1 MNPSPHPATSA
12 PAPAPAFESSLRCSV
27 RGEVLADAATRGI
40 YATDASH
47 YQQTPQVVVVPVD
60 EADVVAALRVAHEH
74 KVATTPRG
82 AATALSGQTFGPGM
96 VLDLS
101 KHFTEVVEINA
112 EEGWARVQ
120 PGVVRDRLNAQLKPM
135 GLHFPPDPATS
146 SRATIGGMVG
156 NNSSGTRS
164 MVYGKTIDHTL
175 SCRVALADGTVIDCG
190 PTDDETWQRKAAGEG
205 VESPREAEVY
215 RGVRDLINRHQSDIT
230 EAFPRVMRRV
240 SGYNLDEFVD
250 GAGYCGPIGPRADE
264 IAPGKHRTWN
274 LSNLI
279 VGSEGTLG
287 VLLEIKIRLTPLPGA
302 TAVCVVHF
310 DDDLASL
317 AAVPAINTHGP
328 SAVELLDR
336 SVLREAKVNPATKHM
351 AHWIE
356 GDPAAVLLTEFFATP
371 APGSHNPNPGSDPG
385 SDPGSHNGSD
395 NPAEDA
401 RAKAEAFAAAMRE
414 QGIGYAHPVLIDAS
428 AQKDAWETRKLG
440 LGLISNVKGPVKGQA
455 FVEDACV
462 PVEVLAQY
470 IGGLQAKCREVG
482 IDYSMYAHASVG
494 VIHFRPAID
503 LHRQDHRDAM
513 REIAEY
519 AFVEVKKHGGV
530 FAGEHGD
537 GIVRG
542 GFIPRT
548 YGPVVY
554 DAFVQ
559 LKNLFDPHGLMNP
572 GKVID
577 SPSMTDADLLRYGNR
592 YRVAEVPSQFK
603 YRDQGGFRLAVEQ
616 CNGVGACRKLGS
628 GTMCPSYMATMDE
641 KDTTR
646 GRANAL
652 RLAMSGQLGTP
663 APGNPTPGSDN
674 GNRQASLTVDDMTAA
689 LGGDEVQGVLDLC
702 LSCKACKTECPNA
715 VDMSKLKAEALQM
728 RHDQRGIP
736 LGYKLIGRMPDVSKF
751 MFGPFAWVGRMLDKL
766 PPYRVLF
773 EKMTGID
780 RRRPLPPFATRHLKS
795 LLKKRGTPNPIA
807 DDAKTV
813 VLFNDTYTNTMEP
826 RLGVAAVDLLEGCG
840 YRVVLANAGCCQ
852 RPRLSKGMVKEAK
865 KLGTKTLANLDA
877 YAKQGLPILC
887 LEPSCASALADDLP
901 DLIDDE
907 ALGKR
912 VAAQVQMID
921 VFLEAQG
928 VKLQSKHPDV
938 LLHGHCHQKAL
949 FGTAAI
955 KNMFQKMPGATCEE
969 VDSGCCGMAGS
980 FGYEHHDLSEK
991 IGEDRL
997 FPAVRDAV
1005 KDGKTIVAC
1014 GISCRHQLHDFLGVQ
1029 AKHWVETVEARD
1041 ADKLED
1047 AD

>member
-1 MNPSPHPATSA
+1 MDHSTLAPPDTPAALESA
-12 PAPAPAFESSLRCSV
+12 LRDAV
-27 RGEVLADAATRGI
+27 RGEVYADAATRGI

-47 YQQTPQVVVVPVD
+47 YQQQPRVVVVPLD

-74 KVATTPRG
+74 KVPTTPRG

-101 KHFTEVVEINA
+101 KHFTEVLEVNA

-120 PGVVRDRLNAQLKPM
+120 PGVVRDRLNAQLKPS
-135 GLHFPPDPATS
+135 GLHFAPDPATS
-146 SRATIGGMVG
+146 SRATVGGMVG

-164 MVYGKTIDHTL
+164 IVYGKTIDHTL
-175 SCRVALADGTVIDCG
+175 SCRVALADGTVIDCEA
-190 PTDDETWQRKAAGEG
+190 TDDDTWQRKAAGEG

-215 RGVRDLINRHQSDIT
+215 RGVRDLVNRYQNDINQ
-230 EAFPRVMRRV
+230 AFPRVMRRV

-264 IAPGKHRTWN
+264 IEVGRHRAWN

-287 VLLEIKIRLTPLPGA
+287 VLLEIKIRLTPLPRA

-317 AAVPAINTHGP
+317 AQVPAINTHGP

-336 SVLREAKVNPATKHM
+336 SVLREAKVNPATKDM
-351 AHWIE
+351 AWWIE
-356 GDPAAVLLTEFFATP
+356 GDPAAVLLTEFFGDTP
-371 APGSHNPNPGSDPG
+371 
-385 SDPGSHNGSD
+385 
-395 NPAEDA
+395 EDA
-401 RAKAEAFAAAMRE
+401 ASKAQSFARAM
-414 QGIGYAHPVLIDAS
+414 QTQNIGYAHPVLERPA

-462 PVEVLAQY
+462 PVEVLAEY

-482 IDYSMYAHASVG
+482 IEYSMYAHASVG

-513 REIAEY
+513 RTIAEY
-519 AFVEVKKHGGV
+519 AFEEVKRYGGV

-537 GIVRG
+537 GFVRG

-548 YGPVVY
+548 YGPAVY

-559 LKNLFDPHGLMNP
+559 LKNLFDPHNLMNP
-572 GKVID
+572 GKIID
-577 SPSMTDADLLRYGNR
+577 SPSMTDADLLRYGNQ

-652 RLAMSGQLGTP
+652 RLAMSGQLNNSGSSGEGT
-663 APGNPTPGSDN
+663 
-674 GNRQASLTVDDMTAA
+674 LTVEDMTTA
-689 LGGDEVQGVLDLC
+689 LGGDEVHGVLDLC

-728 RHDQRGIP
+728 RHDQQGVP

-751 MFGPFAWVGRMLDKL
+751 MFGPMAWVGKTLDKL

-773 EKMTGID
+773 EKLTGID

-795 LLKKRGTPNPIA
+795 LLKRRGVTSPVA

-826 RLGVAAVDLLEGCG
+826 HLGVVAVELLEGCG
-840 YRVVLANAGCCQ
+840 YRVILANAGCCQ
-852 RPRLSKGMVKEAK
+852 RPRLSKGLVKEAK
-865 KLGTKTLANLDA
+865 KLGTKTMANLDA
-877 YAKQGLPILC
+877 FAKQGLPIVC

-901 DLIDDE
+901 DLIDDAE
-907 ALGKR
+907 LGQR
-912 VAAQVQMID
+912 VANQVKMID
-921 VFLEAQG
+921 VFLEAEG
-928 VKLQSKHPDV
+928 VKLRSKHPDV

-949 FGTAAI
+949 FGTKAIHQLAAT
-955 KNMFQKMPGATCEE
+955 MPDTTCEE

-997 FPAVRDAV
+997 FTAVREAV

-1014 GISCRHQLHDFLGVQ
+1014 GISCRHQLHDFLDVK
-1029 AKHWVETVEARD
+1029 AKHWVETVEAMPTNASANGSA
-1041 ADKLED
+1041 ADT
-1047 AD
+1047 

>member
-1 MNPSPHPATSA
+1 MDHSTLAPPDTPAALESA
-12 PAPAPAFESSLRCSV
+12 LRDAV
-27 RGEVLADAATRGI
+27 RGEVYADAATRGI

-47 YQQTPQVVVVPVD
+47 YQQQPRVVVVPLD

-74 KVATTPRG
+74 KVPTTPRG

-101 KHFTEVVEINA
+101 KHFTEVLEVNA

-120 PGVVRDRLNAQLKPM
+120 PGVVRDRLNAQLKPS
-135 GLHFPPDPATS
+135 GLHFAPDPATS
-146 SRATIGGMVG
+146 SRATVGGMVG

-164 MVYGKTIDHTL
+164 IVYGKTIDHTL
-175 SCRVALADGTVIDCG
+175 SCRVALADGTVIDCEA
-190 PTDDETWQRKAAGEG
+190 TDDDTWQRKAAGEG

-215 RGVRDLINRHQSDIT
+215 RGVRDLVNRYQNDINQ
-230 EAFPRVMRRV
+230 AFPRVMRRV

-264 IAPGKHRTWN
+264 IEVGRHRAWN

-287 VLLEIKIRLTPLPGA
+287 VLLEIKIRLTPLPRA

-317 AAVPAINTHGP
+317 AQVPAINTHGP

-336 SVLREAKVNPATKHM
+336 SVLREAKVNPATKDM
-351 AHWIE
+351 AWWIE
-356 GDPAAVLLTEFFATP
+356 GDPAAVLLTEFFGDTP
-371 APGSHNPNPGSDPG
+371 
-385 SDPGSHNGSD
+385 
-395 NPAEDA
+395 EDA
-401 RAKAEAFAAAMRE
+401 ASKAQSFARAM
-414 QGIGYAHPVLIDAS
+414 QTQNIGYAHPVLERPA

-462 PVEVLAQY
+462 PVEVLAEY

-482 IDYSMYAHASVG
+482 IEYSMYAHASVG

-513 REIAEY
+513 RTIAEY
-519 AFVEVKKHGGV
+519 AFEEVKRYGGV

-537 GIVRG
+537 GFVRG

-548 YGPVVY
+548 YGPAVY

-559 LKNLFDPHGLMNP
+559 LKNLFDPHNLMNP
-572 GKVID
+572 GKIID
-577 SPSMTDADLLRYGNR
+577 SPSMTDADLLRYGNQ

-652 RLAMSGQLGTP
+652 RLAMSGQLNNSGSSGEGT
-663 APGNPTPGSDN
+663 
-674 GNRQASLTVDDMTAA
+674 LTVEDMTTA
-689 LGGDEVQGVLDLC
+689 LGGDEVHGVLDLC

-728 RHDQRGIP
+728 RHDQQGVP

-751 MFGPFAWVGRMLDKL
+751 MFGPMAWVGKTLDKL

-773 EKMTGID
+773 EKLTGID

-795 LLKKRGTPNPIA
+795 LLKRRGVTSPVA

-826 RLGVAAVDLLEGCG
+826 HLGVVAVELLEGCG
-840 YRVVLANAGCCQ
+840 YRVILANAGCCQ
-852 RPRLSKGMVKEAK
+852 RPRLSKGLVKEAK
-865 KLGTKTLANLDA
+865 KLGTKTMANLDA
-877 YAKQGLPILC
+877 FAKQGLPIVC

-901 DLIDDE
+901 DLIDDAE
-907 ALGKR
+907 LGQR
-912 VAAQVQMID
+912 VANQVKMID
-921 VFLEAQG
+921 VFLEAEG
-928 VKLQSKHPDV
+928 VKLRSKHPDV

-949 FGTAAI
+949 FGT
-955 KNMFQKMPGATCEE
+955 
-969 VDSGCCGMAGS
+969 
-980 FGYEHHDLSEK
+980 
-991 IGEDRL
+991 
-997 FPAVRDAV
+997 
-1005 KDGKTIVAC
+1005 KTI
-1014 GISCRHQLHDFLGVQ
+1014 HQLAATMPD
-1029 AKHWVETVEARD
+1029 
-1041 ADKLED
+1041 
-1047 AD
+1047 